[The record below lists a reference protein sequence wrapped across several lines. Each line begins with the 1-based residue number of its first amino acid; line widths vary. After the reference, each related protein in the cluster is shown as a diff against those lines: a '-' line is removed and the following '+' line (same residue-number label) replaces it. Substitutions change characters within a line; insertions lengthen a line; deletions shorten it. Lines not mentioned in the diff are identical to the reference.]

1 MLFKGQRGVLPQ
13 ILAATTNGTFGNQ
26 TFGMTTGTSGCSQDG
41 IVSREHEAA
50 VYAQA
55 TIENLSQEMA
65 QGQGEHLASLA
76 TLMGVPSD
84 LQPVFFQLT
93 QQHYVTLFPS
103 AQNDATAMLAALKT
117 LLATD
122 PVLAGV
128 VSPA

>member
-1 MLFKGQRGVLPQ
+1 
-13 ILAATTNGTFGNQ
+13 
-26 TFGMTTGTSGCSQDG
+26 
-41 IVSREHEAA
+41 VSREHETTL
-50 VYAQA
+50 YAQA

-84 LQPVFFQLT
+84 LQATFFQLT
-93 QQHYVTLFPS
+93 QQHYATLFPS
-103 AQNDATAMLAALKT
+103 ERNDAIEMLAALKT

-122 PVLAGV
+122 PVLASV